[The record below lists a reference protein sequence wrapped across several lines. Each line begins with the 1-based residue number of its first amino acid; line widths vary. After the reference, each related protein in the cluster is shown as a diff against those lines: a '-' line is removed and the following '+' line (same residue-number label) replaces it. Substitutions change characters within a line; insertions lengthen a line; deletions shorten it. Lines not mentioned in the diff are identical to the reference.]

1 MTNQLI
7 ELMTEYHSIFYS
19 LVGVIFIAS
28 MLAVTG
34 IYKAIEIAWSIN
46 DKRKKGP

>member
-7 ELMTEYHSIFYS
+7 ELMTEHHSILYS
-19 LVGVIFIAS
+19 LVGAMFIAS
-28 MLAVTG
+28 MIAVTG

-46 DKRKKGP
+46 NKRKKSP